1 MLINNVRRFLATA
14 AVIVCTSVS
23 SHASADAAVSLISNA
38 EAGFSSLEISKSPY
52 LNGVDVE
59 GRSVRLIPETS
70 MPPQYRRALAS
81 QEGGGA
87 MKFDLGDQS
96 FCSVLVQGS
105 TTEGM
110 VNRYYI
116 MRSHEDSQNTLVD
129 SRLNEFYLAAHELS
143 HCFNNSTGKSVDQLL
158 KIYRDKAYTGYAEP
172 ISMLETSMRETYADL
187 AAVMLGASKTGDWT
201 VFTDAVMPYR
211 TGMPDTTH
219 LTINALSSIIS
230 GVDPRMVKGMSF
242 NEVNVLVND
251 LFQANFM
258 NADKHIDLNSL
269 GARRIAQEMEYSGE
283 RLRLYARIKGVEKD
297 DAETMVAKANLM
309 RGFTR
314 QLYGKTLGNPTDYAF
329 LSALQIVDARSQQAL
344 ADNTALTKKSESWIL
359 SGVKNGSDY
368 REREARVFYEEMSK
382 GILNGVSLD
391 RQVSIVSTWKNQL
404 SSEISASLITD
415 SLDTLIAQGTVP
427 GIDPTQDSVRDAVA
441 QSIQKKLTV
450 LRAGI
455 VSAAASP
462 SAKVSLRETSTP
474 GLD

>member
-1 MLINNVRRFLATA
+1 ME
-14 AVIVCTSVS
+14 VS
-23 SHASADAAVSLISNA
+23 
-38 EAGFSSLEISKSPY
+38 KTPY

-59 GRSVRLIPETS
+59 GRSVRLIPEKS
-70 MPPQYRRALAS
+70 LPLQYRLALAS
-81 QEGGGA
+81 QQGGGA

-96 FCSVLVQGS
+96 YCSVLVQGS

-116 MRSHEDSQNTLVD
+116 MRSHEDSENTFVD

-143 HCFNNSTGKSVDQLL
+143 HCFNNSSGKSVDQLV

-172 ISMLETSMRETYADL
+172 ISMLEVSMRETYADL

-211 TGMPDTTH
+211 TGQPDTTH
-219 LTINALSSIIS
+219 LTINALSSILS

-258 NADKHIDLNSL
+258 NADKQIDLNSL

-283 RLRLYARIKGVEKD
+283 RLRLYARIKGVDKD
-297 DAETMVAKANLM
+297 EAEAMITKANLM

-314 QLYGKTLGNPTDYAF
+314 QLYGKTLGNSTDYAF
-329 LSALQIVDARSQQAL
+329 LSALQIVDAQSQQAL
-344 ADNTALTKKSESWIL
+344 ASNTQLTNTSEGWIL
-359 SGVKNGSDY
+359 SGVKNGSEY
-368 REREARVFYEEMSK
+368 REREARVFYQEMSK

-391 RQVSIVSTWKNQL
+391 RQVSIVSTWKSQV
-404 SSEISASLITD
+404 SSEISASMITD

-427 GIDPTQDSVRDAVA
+427 GVDPTQDSVRDAVA

-462 SAKVSLRETSTP
+462 SAKISLRETSTP